1 MKNNCNPPFS
11 SPSLHVQ
18 VDVAACSA
26 VAQLCFK
33 LTESELKI
41 LLANMAEW
49 RDFERIASSADSE
62 EVYEADGTWQKYS
75 RGVTYYRLISQL
87 ATKLRSIFLPSM
99 VSQNIS
105 KFVHFLY
112 YLILSAH

>member
-1 MKNNCNPPFS
+1 
-11 SPSLHVQ
+11 
-18 VDVAACSA
+18 
-26 VAQLCFK
+26 
-33 LTESELKI
+33 
-41 LLANMAEW
+41 MAEW

-99 VSQNIS
+99 VSQSSIGSVNCFYYQGLIS
-105 KFVHFLY
+105 SPH
-112 YLILSAH
+112 

>member
-1 MKNNCNPPFS
+1 M
-11 SPSLHVQ
+11 
-18 VDVAACSA
+18 
-26 VAQLCFK
+26 AQLCFK

-62 EVYEADGTWQKYS
+62 IIHEADGTWQKYS

-87 ATKLRSIFLPSM
+87 ATKLRSIFLPSL
-99 VSQNIS
+99 VSQT
-105 KFVHFLY
+105 
-112 YLILSAH
+112 ILSLFIPPNYVGLKVTFPLTSASSENIIKF

>member
-1 MKNNCNPPFS
+1 M
-11 SPSLHVQ
+11 
-18 VDVAACSA
+18 DVAACSA

-49 RDFERIASSADSE
+49 RDFERIASSADNE

-87 ATKLRSIFLPSM
+87 ATKLRSIFIPSM
-99 VSQNIS
+99 VSKNFFIS
-105 KFVHFLY
+105 G
-112 YLILSAH
+112 YLTITRA

>member
-1 MKNNCNPPFS
+1 M
-11 SPSLHVQ
+11 LILQQ
-18 VDVAACSA
+18 VDIAACSA

-33 LTESELKI
+33 LTENELKI

-62 EVYEADGTWQKYS
+62 EIHEVEGTWQKYS

-99 VSQNIS
+99 VR
-105 KFVHFLY
+105 
-112 YLILSAH
+112 